1 LLFSVLISANSARNF
16 LRSAGAAR
24 QIAIFKRD
32 RSVINSH
39 RASETLSSSGFFR
52 ELVEE
57 SRAGAGIFLRAEPR
71 ISFLHHAKRFFFKLV
86 IFAASPTFSKFSRIR
101 RVASADRDSIFQ
113 SALWLIDFDVVRPI

>member
-1 LLFSVLISANSARNF
+1 LLISVLISANSARNF

-39 RASETLSSSGFFR
+39 RAAETLSSSGFFR

-71 ISFLHHAKRFFFKLV
+71 ISFLHHAKRFFKLV

-101 RVASADRDSIFQ
+101 RVASADRDSIFP
-113 SALWLIDFDVVRPI
+113 SALWLIDFDVARPI